1 MGRVSGWVTLF
12 VQADGR
18 GPTEIVKY
26 SQLLEYTFQ
35 IYAPPLFADLI
46 VNTLILIF
54 V

>member
-1 MGRVSGWVTLF
+1 MGRLSGWVTLL

-18 GPTEIVKY
+18 GPTDIVKY
-26 SQLLEYTFQ
+26 SQLLDYTFQ
-35 IYAPPLFADLI
+35 IYDLSLFLDLI